1 MSGKT
6 STAPA
11 EPFGGVPR
19 VDLLPS
25 EIRDVAKGARQ
36 RGYFT
41 LAVIATLLL
50 VVGVS
55 VALSFRADEAERE
68 LVAAQDETTLLLGQ
82 QAQYSEVRTIAS
94 MVEMIAVA
102 QQAAGFTEIQ
112 WTEFIGTVQST
123 LPGEVTIVEFDITS
137 ATPLRP
143 ISPSTDPLISA
154 RVATVIFTAESVDL
168 PNVRQWLDS
177 LTTVPGFT
185 DATPGTV
192 QLNETTGRYD
202 TTITMGVNEDAW
214 SGRFAPA
221 DEAADAETTAEET
234 DE

>member
-1 MSGKT
+1 MSAKT
-6 STAPA
+6 KTGVAV
-11 EPFGGVPR
+11 PFGGIPR
-19 VDLLPS
+19 VDLLPG

-41 LAVIATLLL
+41 LGVIVTLAA
-50 VVGVS
+50 VVGAS
-55 VALSFRADEAERE
+55 VFLSFRADEAERQ
-68 LVAAQDETTLLLGQ
+68 LTAAQDETTLLLGQ
-82 QAQYSEVRTIAS
+82 QAQYSEVRAIAS
-94 MVEMIAVA
+94 MVDMIGVA
-102 QQAAGFTEIQ
+102 QQAAGLTEIQ

-123 LPGEVTIVEFDITS
+123 LPGEVTIVEFDISS

-143 ISPSTDPLISA
+143 ISPSTDPLIAS

-168 PNVRQWLDS
+168 PNVRQWLDALS
-177 LTTVPGFT
+177 AVPGFT

-192 QLNETTGRYD
+192 QLNDSTGRYD

-214 SGRFAPA
+214 SDRFAPE
-221 DEAADAETTAEET
+221 DPDADADVEET